1 MAVGRTDVIS
11 VPNGANSQLD
21 WLDELSESHFEQK
34 QVIYLSVDTDRK
46 GRELCRELSRRL
58 GVDRCRIVTYGEA
71 YKDANEL
78 LVAEGPDALLKALED
93 APIPRLE
100 GTFTAEDLREGLH
113 QLFEEGYTSGVE
125 LGIPNLDEIM
135 RLETGRVLTVT
146 GIPGHGKSDF
156 VDEIVLRL
164 CTRQDWRAGYFS
176 PENTPI
182 EYHHAKL
189 AEKISLRRRNSPA

>member
-1 MAVGRTDVIS
+1 M
-11 VPNGANSQLD
+11 
-21 WLDELSESHFEQK
+21 
-34 QVIYLSVDTDRK
+34 
-46 GRELCRELSRRL
+46 
-58 GVDRCRIVTYGEA
+58 
-71 YKDANEL
+71 
-78 LVAEGPDALLKALED
+78 AEGPDALLKALED

-164 CTRQDWRAGYFS
+164 CTRQDCERDISVQRTRQSSIIMPNWRRNCWDTVSA
-176 PENTPI
+176 
-182 EYHHAKL
+182 
-189 AEKISLRRRNSPA
+189 KISLRRRNSPA

>member
-1 MAVGRTDVIS
+1 MPGTSPDGWGRPRRIRHLRRS
-11 VPNGANSQLD
+11 IQ
-21 WLDELSESHFEQK
+21 
-34 QVIYLSVDTDRK
+34 
-46 GRELCRELSRRL
+46 GRQRTARGGR
-58 GVDRCRIVTYGEA
+58 
-71 YKDANEL
+71 
-78 LVAEGPDALLKALED
+78 PDALLKATGGR
-93 APIPRLE
+93 AIPRLE

-164 CTRQDWRAGYFS
+164 CTAKIGERDISVRRTRQSSIIMPNWRRNCWDTVSA
-176 PENTPI
+176 
-182 EYHHAKL
+182 
-189 AEKISLRRRNSPA
+189 KISLRRRNSPA

>member
-1 MAVGRTDVIS
+1 MPGTLPTA
-11 VPNGANSQLD
+11 
-21 WLDELSESHFEQK
+21 
-34 QVIYLSVDTDRK
+34 
-46 GRELCRELSRRL
+46 

-135 RLETGRVLTVT
+135 SWKRG
-146 GIPGHGKSDF
+146 G
-156 VDEIVLRL
+156 
-164 CTRQDWRAGYFS
+164 CS
-176 PENTPI
+176 P
-182 EYHHAKL
+182 
-189 AEKISLRRRNSPA
+189 SPVFPDMANRTLWMR

>member
-1 MAVGRTDVIS
+1 MPSPTWLSTRTDVIS

-58 GVDRCRIVTYGEA
+58 GVDRCRIVTTA
-71 YKDANEL
+71 KHTKDANEL
-78 LVAEGPDALLKALED
+78 LVAEGLDALLKALED

-100 GTFTAEDLREGLH
+100 GTFTAEDLRERLH

-135 RLETGRVLTVT
+135 RLETG
-146 GIPGHGKSDF
+146 G
-156 VDEIVLRL
+156 
-164 CTRQDWRAGYFS
+164 CS
-176 PENTPI
+176 P
-182 EYHHAKL
+182 
-189 AEKISLRRRNSPA
+189 SPVFPDTANRTLWMR